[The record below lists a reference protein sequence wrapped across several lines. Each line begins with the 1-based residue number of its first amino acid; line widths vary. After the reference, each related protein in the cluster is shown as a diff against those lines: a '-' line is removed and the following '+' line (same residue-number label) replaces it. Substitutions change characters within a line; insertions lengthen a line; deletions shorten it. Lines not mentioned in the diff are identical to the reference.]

1 MKKVFMSWIC
11 LLLMITA
18 SQSAKAQDITITLL
32 PGCTWISYTRAEAM
46 SITTALGDFVP
57 MEGDVIKSQYASTTY
72 SHGRWMGRLQQFT
85 PGLGYMYISMRGEPV
100 SLVFATPPTPEG
112 ALVVTTSEATDITA
126 TTAICGGSA
135 VSNDGTSI
143 LMKGVCWATHPRPTT
158 NDAYSENGNGQGSFT
173 AEITG
178 LTPNT
183 VYYVRAYAVS
193 VIGVNYGEE
202 VSFTTSDYAYVD
214 LGLPSGNLW
223 ATCNVGATTPEDYGD
238 YFAWGETQPK
248 DTYNWDTYQYGYG
261 YDGYD
266 AYITKYTGSD
276 GLTILLPEDD
286 AATANWG
293 DNWRMPNKL
302 EWQELYNNTTCTWTT
317 QNGVNGRLFTASNG
331 NSLFLPAAGDRWDDE
346 LFQAG
351 NRGFY
356 WSSSLDTDEPGF
368 ALCLYFASNN
378 YYMSC
383 PDRADG
389 ISVRAVRFGSFL
401 INATANPEEGGTVS
415 GGGMYQDSTICTLV
429 ATANEGYVFTNW
441 TENGDVVSTEAE
453 YSFTVNSNRNLVANF
468 VDPNVH
474 SYVDLGLP
482 SGTLWATCNVGAYV
496 PEAYGDYF
504 AWRETEPKSNYNW
517 STYQYSNGS
526 SSKLTKYCTN
536 SSYGYNGFTDD
547 LTTLLPED
555 DAATANWGD
564 DWRMPTKEEWQ
575 ELYDNTTCTWT
586 TRNGVDGRLF
596 TAANGKSV
604 FLPAAGYR
612 NGTSFS
618 GSTGEYLSST
628 LYSNIPSRAWE
639 LNFGSDN
646 CSMSSYGHRKLGLSV
661 RAVRGSVNHDY
672 VDLGLP
678 SGTLWATCN
687 VGADTPEGYGDH
699 FAWGE
704 TTPKSTY
711 NWGTYQHCN
720 GSASTLT
727 KYCTNSSYGYNGFT
741 DNLTTLLPED
751 DAATANWGE
760 DWRMPVKEELEE
772 LYNNTT
778 TTYTTQNGVYGTLFT
793 ATNGNSLFL
802 PAEYRYSGELGD
814 DPFGVYWSSSL
825 NTDNPDDAWVLQNDW
840 YWGDHME
847 GDHGRAGV
855 KSVRAV
861 RSFSQDSSFV
871 INVTAHPEEGGSVS
885 GGGTYQTGTE
895 CTLTAT
901 PNEGYAFVCWME
913 YGYVATVSTEPTYS
927 FMVNRSR
934 NLKAV
939 FCNYV
944 SGAYHYVDLGLPS
957 GLLWAT
963 CNVGADIPEG
973 YGDYFAWGETQTK
986 DDYSWSTYQ
995 HCNGSENTLT
1005 KYCKNS
1011 SYGYN
1016 GFTDGLTTLLPE
1028 DDAASVN
1035 WGLEWRM
1042 PTEQEWWE
1050 LKRNT
1055 TNFLITLNGVDGCLF
1070 IAANGNTLF
1079 LPKADRRSGNGFDEW
1094 IVGNGYCW
1102 SSSLCGYDSRQA
1114 EYFEFGWDGFF
1125 STWQGVEDDYRFY
1138 GQSVRAVRSTY
1149 QSFVINATANPVEGG
1164 GMSGEGVYLDGDT
1177 CTLTAT
1183 ANEGYTFIGWTENGE
1198 VVSTAASYSF
1208 IVNGSR
1214 NIVASFVTSGAYHY
1228 VDLGLPSGT
1237 LWATCNVG
1245 ADSPDG
1251 FGDYFA
1257 WGETQPKSV
1266 YNWSTYQHCNG
1277 GIDDA
1282 LTKYCYLSNY
1292 GFNGFTDTLTTLL
1305 SEDDAATANWGSDWR
1320 MPSYEECWELYQNTT
1335 QTWTTLNGVNGRLF
1349 TASNGSSLFLPA
1361 AGYRF
1366 DSGVYS
1372 LGSFGEYWS
1381 TCIGNDYPYV
1391 AFEFYSGIDSCA
1403 LDETPRACG
1412 CTIRA
1417 VRSAPQN

>member
-1 MKKVFMSWIC
+1 MKKVFMLMIC
-11 LLLMITA
+11 LLVMIAA
-18 SQSAKAQDITITLL
+18 SWSAKAQQITITLK
-32 PGCTWISYTRAEAM
+32 PGWNWISYTQPDTLDLA
-46 SITTALGDFVP
+46 TALGNFTP
-57 MEGDVIKSQYASTTY
+57 MQGDKIKSRYSSASY
-72 SHGRWMGRLQQFT
+72 GNGRWIGSLHQFT
-85 PGLGYMYISMRGEPV
+85 PGWGYKYYSNRTEDVG
-100 SLVFATPPTPEG
+100 LVFAQASSST
-112 ALVVTTSEATDITA
+112 VVTAMPTDITA
-126 TTAICGGSA
+126 TSA
-135 VSNDGTSI
+135 VVGGTVTVPDGGHVFLRGVCWGIEPNPDIDGNHTSDGTSI
-143 LMKGVCWATHPRPTT
+143 
-158 NDAYSENGNGQGSFT
+158 GSFSST
-173 AEITG
+173 LEG
-178 LTPNT
+178 LNPNT
-183 VYYVRAYAVS
+183 TYYVRAYAVS
-193 VIGVNYGEE
+193 DYGLAYGENL
-202 VSFTTSDYAYVD
+202 SFAMYEYVD

-223 ATCNVGATTPEDYGD
+223 ATCNVGATTPEGYGD
-238 YFAWGETQPK
+238 YFAWGETAPK
-248 DTYNWDTYQYGYG
+248 DYYDWDTYQYSN
-261 YDGYD
+261 DGDWEYPNL
-266 AYITKYTGSD
+266 TKYCTDSYYGD
-276 GLTILLPEDD
+276 GGFWDDLTTLLPEDD

-293 DNWRMPNKL
+293 ADWRIPTKL

-331 NSLFLPAAGDRWDDE
+331 NSLFLPAAGFCSTDMTHH
-346 LFQAG
+346 AG

-356 WSSSLDTDEPGF
+356 WSSSLDTDDPGH
-368 ALCLYFASNN
+368 ALGPYFVSDN
-378 YYMSC
+378 YYIAC
-383 PDRADG
+383 EDRSYG
-389 ISVRAVRFGSFL
+389 QSVRAVRFGSFV

-415 GGGMYQDSTICTLV
+415 GGGIYQDSTVCTLV

-504 AWRETEPKSNYNW
+504 AWGETEPKSNYNW
-517 STYQYSNGS
+517 STYQYCNGS

-612 NGTSFS
+612 NGTSLS
-618 GSTGEYLSST
+618 GSTGDYLSST
-628 LYSNIPSRAWE
+628 LYSNVPSRAWE
-639 LNFGSDN
+639 LSFGSDN

-661 RAVRGSVNHDY
+661 RAVRGPVIHDY

-711 NWGTYQHCN
+711 NWDTYQHCN
-720 GSASTLT
+720 GSARTLT

-778 TTYTTQNGVYGTLFT
+778 ITYTTQNGVYGTLYT

-847 GDHGRAGV
+847 SDHGRAGV
-855 KSVRAV
+855 NSVRAV

-901 PNEGYAFVCWME
+901 PNEGYTFVCWME

-934 NLKAV
+934 NLRAV

-963 CNVGADIPEG
+963 CNVGAESPED

-986 DDYSWSTYQ
+986 DNYSWSTYQ
-995 HCNGSENTLT
+995 HCNGGENTLT

-1055 TNFLITLNGVDGCLF
+1055 TNFLTTLNGVDGCLF

-1114 EYFEFGWDGFF
+1114 ECFEFGWDGFF

-1138 GQSVRAVRSTY
+1138 GQSVRAVRS
-1149 QSFVINATANPVEGG
+1149 A
-1164 GMSGEGVYLDGDT
+1164 
-1177 CTLTAT
+1177 
-1183 ANEGYTFIGWTENGE
+1183 
-1198 VVSTAASYSF
+1198 
-1208 IVNGSR
+1208 R
-1214 NIVASFVTSGAYHY
+1214 
-1228 VDLGLPSGT
+1228 
-1237 LWATCNVG
+1237 
-1245 ADSPDG
+1245 
-1251 FGDYFA
+1251 
-1257 WGETQPKSV
+1257 
-1266 YNWSTYQHCNG
+1266 
-1277 GIDDA
+1277 
-1282 LTKYCYLSNY
+1282 
-1292 GFNGFTDTLTTLL
+1292 
-1305 SEDDAATANWGSDWR
+1305 
-1320 MPSYEECWELYQNTT
+1320 
-1335 QTWTTLNGVNGRLF
+1335 
-1349 TASNGSSLFLPA
+1349 
-1361 AGYRF
+1361 
-1366 DSGVYS
+1366 
-1372 LGSFGEYWS
+1372 
-1381 TCIGNDYPYV
+1381 
-1391 AFEFYSGIDSCA
+1391 
-1403 LDETPRACG
+1403 
-1412 CTIRA
+1412 
-1417 VRSAPQN
+1417 

>member
-1 MKKVFMSWIC
+1 MKRLLTIMVC
-11 LLLMITA
+11 LLAMI
-18 SQSAKAQDITITLL
+18 SESLNAKAQEVTFLL
-32 PGCTWISYTRAEAM
+32 RPGWNWIAYPYPESA
-46 SITTALGDFVP
+46 SIETAFGDF
-57 MEGDVIKSQYASTTY
+57 
-72 SHGRWMGRLQQFT
+72 
-85 PGLGYMYISMRGEPV
+85 EPV
-100 SLVFATPPTPEG
+100 SGDIIESEFEYSEYFEGYGWFGEIQNLEPGKGYIYYSNRTGPVTIVFGTPNSQSQVT
-112 ALVVTTSEATDITA
+112 VTTSEPMLITA
-126 TTAICGGSA
+126 VSAMCGGE
-135 VSNDGTSI
+135 VTTNDGTYI
-143 LMKGVCWATHPRPTT
+143 LLKGICWATHPYPTT
-158 NDAYSENGNGQGSFT
+158 DDDYTENESGSGSFT

-178 LTPNT
+178 LVPNT

-193 VIGVNYGEE
+193 VKGIIYGDEQ
-202 VSFTTSDYAYVD
+202 SFITNHEYVD

-223 ATCNVGATTPEDYGD
+223 ATCNVGADSPEDYGD

-248 DTYNWDTYQYGYG
+248 
-261 YDGYD
+261 
-266 AYITKYTGSD
+266 
-276 GLTILLPEDD
+276 
-286 AATANWG
+286 
-293 DNWRMPNKL
+293 
-302 EWQELYNNTTCTWTT
+302 
-317 QNGVNGRLFTASNG
+317 
-331 NSLFLPAAGDRWDDE
+331 
-346 LFQAG
+346 
-351 NRGFY
+351 
-356 WSSSLDTDEPGF
+356 
-368 ALCLYFASNN
+368 
-378 YYMSC
+378 
-383 PDRADG
+383 
-389 ISVRAVRFGSFL
+389 
-401 INATANPEEGGTVS
+401 
-415 GGGMYQDSTICTLV
+415 
-429 ATANEGYVFTNW
+429 
-441 TENGDVVSTEAE
+441 
-453 YSFTVNSNRNLVANF
+453 
-468 VDPNVH
+468 
-474 SYVDLGLP
+474 
-482 SGTLWATCNVGAYV
+482 
-496 PEAYGDYF
+496 
-504 AWRETEPKSNYNW
+504 SNYNW
-517 STYQYSNGS
+517 STYQYCNGS
-526 SSKLTKYCTN
+526 SNKLTKYCSN

-547 LTTLLPED
+547 LTNLLPGD

-612 NGTSFS
+612 NGTSLS
-618 GSTGEYLSST
+618 GSTGDYLSST

-639 LNFGSDN
+639 LSFGADN

-661 RAVRGSVNHDY
+661 RAVRGPVIHDY

-687 VGADTPEGYGDH
+687 VGADTPEDYGDH

-711 NWGTYQHCN
+711 NWDTYQHCN

-778 TTYTTQNGVYGTLFT
+778 TTCTTQNGVYGTLFT

-825 NTDNPDDAWVLQNDW
+825 NTDKPYDAWVLQNDW

-847 GDHGRAGV
+847 SDHGRAGV

-871 INVTAHPEEGGSVS
+871 INVTAHPEEGGSVN

-901 PNEGYAFVCWME
+901 PNEGYTFVCWME
-913 YGYVATVSTEPTYS
+913 YGYVATVSTELTYS

-934 NLKAV
+934 NLRAV

-963 CNVGADIPEG
+963 CNVGADIPED
-973 YGDYFAWGETQTK
+973 YGDYFAWGETQPK
-986 DDYSWSTYQ
+986 DTYNWSTYQ

-1005 KYCKNS
+1005 KYCNNS

-1016 GFTDGLTTLLPE
+1016 NFTDGLTTLLPE

-1055 TNFLITLNGVDGCLF
+1055 TNFLTTLNGVDGCLF

-1102 SSSLCGYDSRQA
+1102 SNSLCGYDSRQA

-1125 STWQGVEDDYRFY
+1125 STWQGMENDWRFY
-1138 GQSVRAVRSTY
+1138 GQSVRAVRS
-1149 QSFVINATANPVEGG
+1149 A
-1164 GMSGEGVYLDGDT
+1164 
-1177 CTLTAT
+1177 
-1183 ANEGYTFIGWTENGE
+1183 
-1198 VVSTAASYSF
+1198 
-1208 IVNGSR
+1208 R
-1214 NIVASFVTSGAYHY
+1214 
-1228 VDLGLPSGT
+1228 
-1237 LWATCNVG
+1237 
-1245 ADSPDG
+1245 
-1251 FGDYFA
+1251 
-1257 WGETQPKSV
+1257 
-1266 YNWSTYQHCNG
+1266 
-1277 GIDDA
+1277 
-1282 LTKYCYLSNY
+1282 
-1292 GFNGFTDTLTTLL
+1292 
-1305 SEDDAATANWGSDWR
+1305 
-1320 MPSYEECWELYQNTT
+1320 
-1335 QTWTTLNGVNGRLF
+1335 
-1349 TASNGSSLFLPA
+1349 
-1361 AGYRF
+1361 
-1366 DSGVYS
+1366 
-1372 LGSFGEYWS
+1372 
-1381 TCIGNDYPYV
+1381 
-1391 AFEFYSGIDSCA
+1391 
-1403 LDETPRACG
+1403 
-1412 CTIRA
+1412 
-1417 VRSAPQN
+1417 